1 MVRLLLALFFI
12 SSSVCAQYPS
22 RAIHLFVPNPPG
34 GATDTVARVL
44 APKLGEALGQPV
56 VVENRP
62 GSNGNLAME
71 ATAHAAADGYTLLLC
86 ADAQIVIGPHLYAQM
101 PLDTLKDLAPVTTLV
116 NTQMVLSVSPAL
128 PVKTLQEFVEYARR
142 ANPPLAYASIGNG
155 SQHHLVMEMLKA
167 RAGIDL
173 MHVPFKG
180 GGPATMA
187 ILSGEVSAMF
197 GGNSVSGHIRS
208 GKLRALAVA
217 GKKRSAAYPDLPRL
231 SEFYPG
237 LEVTPWLALFAP
249 GRNRRE
255 HPRALARR
263 NGETARRSPDKRSD
277 PQRRRT
283 RALRDDAR
291 RVRGPVALGVREVR
305 RDRQGGGRQGRL
317 DVDAARP
324 SRPNAIRTAE
334 TICAWEAARP
344 KSCTWGFTRMSS
356 MKNRSVP
363 LSTRYSAKSH
373 PVRYGC
379 LRAAQSRPKAASPSN
394 VS

>member
-101 PLDTLKDLAPVTTLV
+101 PLDTLKDLAPVATLV
-116 NTQMVLSVSPAL
+116 NTQMVLTVSPAL
-128 PVKTLQEFVEYARR
+128 PVKNLQEFVDYARR

-155 SQHHLVMEMLKA
+155 SQHHLVMEMFKA

-208 GKLRALAVA
+208 GKLHPLAIA
-217 GKKRSAAYPDLPRL
+217 GRKRSAAYPDLPRL

-249 GRNRRE
+249 AGTGASILERLRSETTKLLAEPQTKDRIRNVGGLQ
-255 HPRALARR
+255 PYV
-263 NGETARRSPDKRSD
+263 TTPD
-277 PQRRRT
+277 
-283 RALRDDAR
+283 
-291 RVRGPVALGVREVR
+291 E
-305 RDRQGGGRQGRL
+305 
-317 DVDAARP
+317 
-324 SRPNAIRTAE
+324 
-334 TICAWEAARP
+334 
-344 KSCTWGFTRMSS
+344 F
-356 MKNRSVP
+356 
-363 LSTRYSAKSH
+363 
-373 PVRYGC
+373 
-379 LRAAQSRPKAASPSN
+379 AAQLRSEYAKYGEIVKAVGAK
-394 VS
+394 VD

>member
-12 SSSVCAQYPS
+12 SSSVCAQYPT

-71 ATAHAAADGYTLLLC
+71 ATARAAPDGYTLLLC

-101 PLDTLKDLAPVTTLV
+101 PLDTLKDLDPVATLV
-116 NTQMVLSVSPAL
+116 NTQMVLTVSPAL
-128 PVKTLQEFVEYARR
+128 PVKNLQEFVDYARR

-155 SQHHLVMEMLKA
+155 SQHHLVMEMFKA

-208 GKLRALAVA
+208 GKLHPLAVA
-217 GKKRSAAYPDLPRL
+217 GRKRSAAYPDLPRL

-249 GRNRRE
+249 AGTGASILERLRSETTKLLAEPQMKERIRNVGGLE
-255 HPRALARR
+255 PYVTTPDEFAALL
-263 NGETARRSPDKRSD
+263 RSEY
-277 PQRRRT
+277 
-283 RALRDDAR
+283 A
-291 RVRGPVALGVREVR
+291 
-305 RDRQGGGRQGRL
+305 
-317 DVDAARP
+317 
-324 SRPNAIRTAE
+324 
-334 TICAWEAARP
+334 
-344 KSCTWGFTRMSS
+344 
-356 MKNRSVP
+356 
-363 LSTRYSAKSH
+363 
-373 PVRYGC
+373 RYGEIV
-379 LRAAQSRPKAASPSN
+379 KAVGAK
-394 VS
+394 VD